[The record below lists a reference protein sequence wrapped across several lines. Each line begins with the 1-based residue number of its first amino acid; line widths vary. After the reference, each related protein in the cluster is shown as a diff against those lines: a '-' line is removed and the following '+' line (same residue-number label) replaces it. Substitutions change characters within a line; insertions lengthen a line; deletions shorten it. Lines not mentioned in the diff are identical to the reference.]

1 MTPETILLV
10 KPSSLGDIVHTLPAL
25 RFVKQSFPRSK
36 IYWVANTEWS
46 PLLEGNPDLEGVIRF
61 PRRSFRGLRGMNRFW
76 QWCQELGKLRAD
88 LVLDFQGLLRS
99 ALISRSARSHLVL
112 GLADAREGA
121 RFFYQKTAP
130 VTSTQHAVM
139 RYLALASLAGA
150 NISGPVEFRL
160 PQGRPIPN
168 FELPNQFVVLHPF
181 SRGTGKSLGEAEI
194 HRLTAAMAPIPVIIV
209 GKAESQVSF
218 ARNAA
223 SLVNLTDLEQLIW
236 LLRKAAFVISVDSG
250 PMHLAAAV
258 SREILSIHFWS
269 DPRKVGPFRPDAWIW
284 QDHKILRKDELS
296 QPAPR
301 GNASARP
308 RPEEIALFVRERLSQ
323 SESQRR

>member
-1 MTPETILLV
+1 MNPKTILIV

-25 RFVKQSFPRSK
+25 RFVKQSFPSSNV
-36 IYWVANTEWS
+36 YWVANTEWS
-46 PLLEGNPDLEGVIRF
+46 PLLEDNPDLKGVIRF
-61 PRRSFRGLRGMNRFW
+61 PRRSFRGLRGVIRFW

-88 LVLDFQGLLRS
+88 LVLDFQGLFRS
-99 ALISRSARSHLVL
+99 AGSRVL

-121 RFFYQKTAP
+121 KFFYKKEAL
-130 VTSTQHAVM
+130 VTSTQHAVL

-150 NISGPVEFRL
+150 DVSGEIEFRL

-194 HRLTAAMAPIPVIIV
+194 YELTAAMAPIPVIIV
-209 GKAESQVSF
+209 GKADAPISF

-284 QDHKILRKDELS
+284 QNHKILRKDELPEKS
-296 QPAPR
+296 PIANP
-301 GNASARP
+301 SARP
-308 RPEEIALFVRERLSQ
+308 RSEQIALFIRERLGEAIGNQ
-323 SESQRR
+323 

>member
-61 PRRSFRGLRGMNRFW
+61 PRRSFRGLRGMIRFW

-99 ALISRSARSHLVL
+99 ALISSSARSHLVL

-121 RFFYQKTAP
+121 RFFYQKIAP
-130 VTSTQHAVM
+130 VTSAQHAVM

-150 NISGPVEFRL
+150 NISGAVEFRL
-160 PQGRPIPN
+160 PQGRPIPD
-168 FELPNQFVVLHPF
+168 FELPHQFVVLHPF
-181 SRGTGKSLGEAEI
+181 SRGTGKSLDEAEI
-194 HRLTAAMAPIPVIIV
+194 YRLTAALAPIPIIIV
-209 GKAESQVSF
+209 GKTESQVSF

-284 QDHKILRKDELS
+284 QDNQILRKGELPQS
-296 QPAPR
+296 APR

-308 RPEEIALFVRERLSQ
+308 RPEEIALFVRERLGEVISNQ
-323 SESQRR
+323 

>member
-1 MTPETILLV
+1 MNPKTILIV

-25 RFVKQSFPRSK
+25 RFVKQSFPSSNV
-36 IYWVANTEWS
+36 YWVAHTEWT
-46 PLLEGNPDLEGVIRF
+46 PLLEDKPDLEGVIRF
-61 PRRSFRGLRGMNRFW
+61 PRRSFRGLRGVIRFG
-76 QWCQELGKLRAD
+76 QWCRELGKLRAD
-88 LVLDFQGLLRS
+88 LVLDFQGLFRS
-99 ALISRSARSHLVL
+99 ALISRSAGSRVF
-112 GLADAREGA
+112 GLTEAREGA
-121 RFFYQKTAP
+121 RFFYQKEAR
-130 VTSTQHAVM
+130 VTSSQHAVL

-150 NISGPVEFRL
+150 DVSGEIEFRL

-168 FELPNQFVVLHPF
+168 FELPNHFVVLHPF

-194 HRLTAAMAPIPVIIV
+194 YELTAAMAPIPVIIV
-209 GKAESQVSF
+209 GKADAPISF

-284 QDHKILRKDELS
+284 QNHKILRKDELPEKS
-296 QPAPR
+296 PIANP
-301 GNASARP
+301 SARP
-308 RPEEIALFVRERLSQ
+308 RSEQIALFIRERLGGTSNQ
-323 SESQRR
+323 

>member
-61 PRRSFRGLRGMNRFW
+61 PRRSFRGLRGMIRFW

-99 ALISRSARSHLVL
+99 ALISRGARSHLVL

-121 RFFYQKTAP
+121 RFFYQKIAP
-130 VTSTQHAVM
+130 VTSKQHAVM
-139 RYLALASLAGA
+139 RYLELASLAGA
-150 NISGPVEFRL
+150 NISGAVEFRL

-194 HRLTAAMAPIPVIIV
+194 YRLTAAMAPIPVIIV

-218 ARNAA
+218 ARNAV

-284 QDHKILRKDELS
+284 QDHKILRKDELPQAAS
-296 QPAPR
+296 R

-308 RPEEIALFVRERLSQ
+308 RPEEIALFVRERLGGVISNQ
-323 SESQRR
+323 

>member
-1 MTPETILLV
+1 
-10 KPSSLGDIVHTLPAL
+10 
-25 RFVKQSFPRSK
+25 
-36 IYWVANTEWS
+36 
-46 PLLEGNPDLEGVIRF
+46 VI
-61 PRRSFRGLRGMNRFW
+61 RFW

-88 LVLDFQGLLRS
+88 LVLDFQGLFRS
-99 ALISRSARSHLVL
+99 ALISRSAGSRVL

-121 RFFYQKTAP
+121 KFFYKKEAL
-130 VTSTQHAVM
+130 VTSTQHAVL

-150 NISGPVEFRL
+150 DVSGEIEFRL

-194 HRLTAAMAPIPVIIV
+194 YELTAAMAPIPVIIV
-209 GKAESQVSF
+209 GKADAPISF

-258 SREILSIHFWS
+258 SREILSIHFWT

-284 QDHKILRKDELS
+284 QNHKILRKDELPEKS
-296 QPAPR
+296 PVANP
-301 GNASARP
+301 SARP
-308 RPEEIALFVRERLSQ
+308 RSEQIALFIRERLGEAIRQ
-323 SESQRR
+323 

>member
-1 MTPETILLV
+1 MTPKTILLV

-25 RFVKQSFPRSK
+25 QFVKQSFPGSK

-46 PLLEGNPDLEGVIRF
+46 PILEGNPDLEGVIRF
-61 PRRSFRGLRGMNRFW
+61 PRRSFRGLRGAIRFW
-76 QWCQELGKLRAD
+76 QWCQELSKLRAD

-99 ALISRSARSHLVL
+99 ALISRGARSHLVL

-121 RFFYQKTAP
+121 RFFYQKIAP
-130 VTSTQHAVM
+130 VTSTQHAVT

-150 NISGPVEFRL
+150 DISGSIEFRL
-160 PQGRPIPN
+160 PSGRPVPN
-168 FELPNQFVVLHPF
+168 FELPHQFVILHPF
-181 SRGTGKSLGEAEI
+181 SRGAGKSLSEAEI
-194 HRLTAAMAPIPVIIV
+194 YQLTAALAPIPVIIV
-209 GKAESQVSF
+209 GKSAAPVSF

-223 SLVNLTDLEQLIW
+223 SLVNLTDLPQLIW

-269 DPRKVGPFRPDAWIW
+269 DPRKVGPFQTNAWIW
-284 QDHKILRKDELS
+284 QDNKILRKDALPPPS
-296 QPAPR
+296 AA
-301 GNASARP
+301 GNPSARP
-308 RPEEIALFVRERLSQ
+308 RPEQIALFIQERLSQ
-323 SESQRR
+323 S

>member
-61 PRRSFRGLRGMNRFW
+61 PRRSFRGLRGMIRFW

-99 ALISRSARSHLVL
+99 ALISRGARSHLVL

-121 RFFYQKTAP
+121 RFFYQKIAP
-130 VTSTQHAVM
+130 VTSKQHAVM
-139 RYLALASLAGA
+139 RYLELASLAGA
-150 NISGPVEFRL
+150 NISGAVEFRL

-194 HRLTAAMAPIPVIIV
+194 YRLTAAMAPIPVIIV

-218 ARNAA
+218 ARNAV

-284 QDHKILRKDELS
+284 QDHKILRKDELPQAAS
-296 QPAPR
+296 R

-308 RPEEIALFVRERLSQ
+308 RPEEIALFVRERLG
-323 SESQRR
+323 E

>member
-1 MTPETILLV
+1 MNPKTILLV

-25 RFVKQSFPRSK
+25 RFIKQSFPSSK
-36 IYWVANTEWS
+36 VYWVANTEWS
-46 PLLEGNPDLEGVIRF
+46 PLLEDNPDLEGVIRF
-61 PRRSFRGLRGMNRFW
+61 PRRSFRGLRGLLRFW
-76 QWCQELGKLRAD
+76 QWCRELGKLRAD
-88 LVLDFQGLLRS
+88 LVLDFQGLFRS
-99 ALISRSARSHLVL
+99 ALISRSAGSRVVL

-121 RFFYQKTAP
+121 RFFYQKVAP
-130 VTSTQHAVM
+130 VTSSQHSVL

-150 NISGPVEFRL
+150 DVSGEIEFRL

-168 FELPNQFVVLHPF
+168 FELPNHFVILHPF

-194 HRLTAAMAPIPVIIV
+194 YQLTAAMAPIPVIIV
-209 GKAESQVSF
+209 GKADSPISF

-269 DPRKVGPFRPDAWIW
+269 DPRRVGPFRPDAWIW
-284 QDHKILRKDELS
+284 QENKILRKDELPEES
-296 QPAPR
+296 P
-301 GNASARP
+301 SADPSGRP
-308 RPEEIALFVRERLSQ
+308 RPEQIALFIRERLEEVISNQ
-323 SESQRR
+323 

>member
-10 KPSSLGDIVHTLPAL
+10 KPSSLGDIIHTLPAL
-25 RFVKQSFPRSK
+25 RFVKQSFPRSQ
-36 IYWVANTEWS
+36 IYWVANPEWS

-61 PRRSFRGLRGMNRFW
+61 PRRSFHGLRGMIRFW

-99 ALISRSARSHLVL
+99 ALISRSAHSHLVL

-160 PQGRPIPN
+160 PQGRPIPD

-194 HRLTAAMAPIPVIIV
+194 YRLTAAMAPIPVIIV
-209 GKAESQVSF
+209 GKADSQVSF
-218 ARNAA
+218 ARNAV

-250 PMHLAAAV
+250 PMHLASAV

-284 QDHKILRKDELS
+284 QDHKILRKDELPE
-296 QPAPR
+296 PAPQ
-301 GNASARP
+301 GNVSARP
-308 RPEEIALFVRERLSQ
+308 RPEEIALFIRERLGTVISNQ
-323 SESQRR
+323 

>member
-25 RFVKQSFPRSK
+25 RFVKHSFPRSK

-61 PRRSFRGLRGMNRFW
+61 PRRSFRGLRGMIRFW

-99 ALISRSARSHLVL
+99 ALISRGARSHLVL

-121 RFFYQKTAP
+121 RFFYQKIAP

-139 RYLALASLAGA
+139 RYLELASLAGA

-194 HRLTAAMAPIPVIIV
+194 YRLTAAMAPIPVIIV

-284 QDHKILRKDELS
+284 QDHKILRKDELP

-308 RPEEIALFVRERLSQ
+308 RPEEIALFVRERLGTVISNQ
-323 SESQRR
+323 

>member
-1 MTPETILLV
+1 MTPKTILLV

-25 RFVKQSFPRSK
+25 RFLKQSFPSSK

-46 PLLEGNPDLEGVIRF
+46 ALLESNPDLEGVIRF
-61 PRRSFRGLRGMNRFW
+61 PRRSFRGLRGVIRFW
-76 QWCQELGKLRAD
+76 QWCRELGKLRAD

-99 ALISRSARSHLVL
+99 VLISRSAGSQLVL

-121 RFFYQKTAP
+121 RFFYQKVAN
-130 VTSTQHAVM
+130 VTPTQHAVQ

-150 NISGPVEFRL
+150 DVSGEIEFHL
-160 PQGRPIPN
+160 PEGRPIPN
-168 FELPNQFVVLHPF
+168 FELSNQFVVLHPF

-194 HRLTAAMAPIPVIIV
+194 YHLTAALAPIPVIIV
-209 GKAESQVSF
+209 GKADSPISF

-236 LLRKAAFVISVDSG
+236 LLRKATLVISVDSG

-269 DPRKVGPFRPDAWIW
+269 DPRKVGPFRSDAWIW
-284 QDHKILRKDELS
+284 QDNKILRKDELPE
-296 QPAPR
+296 QPA
-301 GNASARP
+301 GASARP
-308 RPEEIALFVRERLSQ
+308 RPEQIAMFVRERLGEVISNQ
-323 SESQRR
+323 

>member
-61 PRRSFRGLRGMNRFW
+61 PRRSFRGLRGMIRFW

-121 RFFYQKTAP
+121 RFFYQKIAP

-150 NISGPVEFRL
+150 NISGPAEFRL

-194 HRLTAAMAPIPVIIV
+194 YRLTAAMAPIPVIIV

-218 ARNAA
+218 ARNAV

-284 QDHKILRKDELS
+284 QDHKILRKDELP

-308 RPEEIALFVRERLSQ
+308 RPEEIALFVRERLGEVISNQ
-323 SESQRR
+323 